1 MNWILFYLKRNFYSG
16 QFFSCTTS
24 VADPDLQIRGGGWTS
39 RPWDKGWGAVSKE
52 NFFQPFGP
60 QFSLK
65 IRWGGR
71 APRPLP
77 RIHYC
82 TYLSLKHPQGPFHF
96 YQHSHTLPPPCHPR
110 LCQVKKIKEK
120 KLYVFISSYI
130 SGGKRYPHMVPA
142 NACRPFW
149 PVMFHFLW
157 SKSRHTVLNSLN

>member
-1 MNWILFYLKRNFYSG
+1 MNWILFYLKRNFCSG
-16 QFFSCTTS
+16 PFFSCTTS
-24 VADPDLQIRGGGWTS
+24 VADPDLQIRGVGHPDPEIRGGS
-39 RPWDKGWGAVSKE
+39 LKKKI
-52 NFFQPFGP
+52 FQPFGP
-60 QFSLK
+60 HFSLK
-65 IRWGGR
+65 IRSGRGR

-77 RIHYC
+77 RIRYC
-82 TYLSLKHPQGPFHF
+82 TYLSPIGTIPFLSTPSHF
-96 YQHSHTLPPPCHPR
+96 TSPYHPR

-120 KLYVFISSYI
+120 KVYVFISSYI

>member
-1 MNWILFYLKRNFYSG
+1 MNWILFYLKINFCSG
-16 QFFSCTTS
+16 PFFSCTTS
-24 VADPDLQIRGGGWTS
+24 KADPDLQIRGGGHPDPEIRGGS
-39 RPWDKGWGAVSKE
+39 LKKI
-52 NFFQPFGP
+52 FFQPFGP

-65 IRWGGR
+65 IRWGGGGR
-71 APRPLP
+71 APRPFP
-77 RIHYC
+77 WIRYC

-96 YQHSHTLPPPCHPR
+96 YQHPHTLPPPSHPR

-120 KLYVFISSYI
+120 KVYVFISSYI

-157 SKSRHTVLNSLN
+157 SKSRHIVLNSLN